1 MFAIYTTIAFKKY
14 NLGHGVI
21 VPKKATHFC
30 FVLLK
35 SNKVAE
41 QVITRCTGRRFVA
54 GKIYFSPAIHKA
66 KNYIYNIGAGLET
79 TQPNGTEKPPNK
91 TSCSRNINES
101 SNWWGK

>member
-1 MFAIYTTIAFKKY
+1 MFVIYTTTVFKTY
-14 NLGHGVI
+14 NSGHGVI

-35 SNKVAE
+35 NNKVAE

-54 GKIYFSPAIHKA
+54 GKIFFSPAIHKA

-79 TQPNGTEKPPNK
+79 TQPNGPEKPPNK
-91 TSCSRNINES
+91 ISCSRNINES